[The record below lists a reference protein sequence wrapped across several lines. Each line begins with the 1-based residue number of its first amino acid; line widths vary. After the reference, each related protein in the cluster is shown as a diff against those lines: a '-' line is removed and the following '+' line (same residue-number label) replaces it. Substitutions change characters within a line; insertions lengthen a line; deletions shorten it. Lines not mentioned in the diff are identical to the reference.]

1 MVIKTSSIN
10 LTAVFTVFFCAVLQ
24 YFMALSPQLWLEV
37 VAVIDNRFQRQHISS
52 NSC

>member
-10 LTAVFTVFFCAVLQ
+10 LTAMFTVLSYAVLQ

-37 VAVIDNRFQRQHISS
+37 VAVIDNRFWRQHISS